1 MDRFQILKAS
11 TLDGLYAIFDS
22 ENQSIVATAD
32 ALREAQQVIK
42 DINQLLNQDRIVDE
56 ALKRIG
62 ITE

>member
-32 ALREAQQVIK
+32 TLREAQQVIK
-42 DINQLLNQDRIVDE
+42 DINQLLDQDRIVDE

-62 ITE
+62 IV

>member
-11 TLDGLYAIFDS
+11 TLDGLYAIFDN

-32 ALREAQQVIK
+32 TLREAQQVIK
-42 DINQLLNQDRIVDE
+42 DINQLLDQDRMVDE

-62 ITE
+62 IV